1 MVNIFATWTSNT
13 PSTPGPFLN
22 THQVAQATRNRPRT
36 SLTILQEHYQKA
48 CDPVHSFSTDA
59 TKAAAELRKVYPDA
73 EECST
78 QLTLILKQREDPYND
93 APSGDVRHPKR

>member
-1 MVNIFATWTSNT
+1 MDLEHSVDS
-13 PSTPGPFLN
+13 
-22 THQVAQATRNRPRT
+22 RPLPQH
-36 SLTILQEHYQKA
+36 SSSSSGYQKPSQ
-48 CDPVHSFSTDA
+48 DVLE
-59 TKAAAELRKVYPDA
+59 AAELRKVYPVA